1 MQFTL
6 PFFYGPIEKDQQIKE
21 HLYIYIYIYEEKRK
35 MSTNCAM
42 KGVWNNSMLWTVE
55 LLAPLNSQTNFEE
68 PKDNL
73 QQKYVLIA
81 RR

>member
-1 MQFTL
+1 
-6 PFFYGPIEKDQQIKE
+6 
-21 HLYIYIYIYEEKRK
+21 

-42 KGVWNNSMLWTVE
+42 KGVWNNSMVWTVE